1 MTEYYSYVYQI
12 DLSIEINMIDWVKVS
27 DIQDIIRGAGF
38 LVMEIY
44 KKRNF
49 QVETKG
55 DMTPVT
61 EADKAS
67 SEYIV
72 QALKKLNPDIP
83 VISEEASLPSYEE
96 RKGWKYVWIVDPLDG
111 TKEFIF
117 RNGRFCINIALVED
131 GHPVFGMINN
141 ICDEE
146 ILWAFA
152 DGERGVA
159 RKGQESKLLS
169 SMEVPS
175 RLRVAVSRFHLTEG
189 EMQYIDHLKK
199 MGYDVELIPLGAS
212 SKHCLV
218 AEGKVD
224 ICPKFGKCSEWD
236 VASGQALVEA
246 TGGLVVNVET
256 GGEVVYN
263 KENILSPPFIMFS
276 KRIHEEIKRG
286 NRTFLDCDAEIEVK
300 NDYLGA
306 QRNEVINQDIMEKQ
320 LAKELIEFIHESP
333 TNFHAVANAK
343 KELLDHGF
351 KQLFSGEAWQ
361 IEKGG
366 KYFVTKNHSSL
377 FAFEIGSGEIAEDGF
392 KIVCAHSDS
401 PTFRI
406 KPNAEMPVAGQYLKL
421 NTEVYGGPIMYTWF
435 DRPLSMAGRVML
447 KSLNPL
453 KPATQFVNFKRPLMV
468 IPHIAI
474 HFNRAVNDQGNP
486 LSKQKDMLPVIAMIN
501 ETFEKDDF
509 LLNLIAEEMGVN
521 KEDILDFDLTL
532 YEFEKGC
539 LLGVNEEFIS
549 TGKLD
554 DLAMAFAGLKAFV
567 KSEKCRKTKVLAIF
581 DNEEVGSGTK
591 QGAGSPILRTIVERI
606 VFGLGGKPEDLYRAI
621 HNSFMI
627 SADMAHALHPNYVE
641 KHDPTNHP
649 VMNGGPVIKFNA
661 NQKYI
666 TDGDSAAVFET
677 ICKMAGVPCQ
687 KFVNHSD
694 MAGGST
700 LGNILLSQME
710 MRGVDIGNPM
720 WAMHSVRET
729 GGVMDNAYVIKAFTT
744 FYNI

>member
-1 MTEYYSYVYQI
+1 M
-12 DLSIEINMIDWVKVS
+12 INWIKVS
-27 DIQDIIRGAGF
+27 DIQSVIENAGA
-38 LVMEIY
+38 LVKEVY
-44 KKRNF
+44 DKRNF
-49 QVETKG
+49 NVELKG

-61 EADKAS
+61 EADRAS

-72 QALKKLNPDIP
+72 GALRKLYPEVP
-83 VISEEASLPSYEE
+83 VISEEASLPPYEE
-96 RKGWKYVWIVDPLDG
+96 RVKWKYAWIVDPLDG
-111 TKEFIF
+111 TKEFIY
-117 RNGRFCINIALVED
+117 RNGRFCINIALVEE
-131 GHPVFGMINN
+131 GRPVFGMINN
-141 ICDEE
+141 VCDGE
-146 ILWAFA
+146 ILWAFES
-152 DGERGVA
+152 GECGMIRAGREEVLVNEPNTA
-159 RKGQESKLLS
+159 SKLK
-169 SMEVPS
+169 
-175 RLRVAVSRFHLTEG
+175 VAVSRFHLTEW
-189 EMQYIDHLKK
+189 EMQYIDYLRSLGHE
-199 MGYDVELIPLGAS
+199 VELVPLGAS
-212 SKHCLV
+212 SKHCML

-236 VASGQALVEA
+236 VAAGQVLVEA
-246 TGGLVVNVET
+246 TGGLVVNAET
-256 GGEVVYN
+256 GGKVCYN
-263 KENILSPPFIMFS
+263 KENIISSPFVMFG
-276 KRIHEEIKRG
+276 KRVHEEIKGG
-286 NRTFLDCDAEIEVK
+286 NKTFLNFKVKSIVK
-300 NDYLGA
+300 NDYLGT
-306 QRNEVINQDIMEKQ
+306 RRIETKKQDIMEKQ
-320 LAKELIEFIHESP
+320 YAKELIEFIHESP

-343 KELLDHGF
+343 KELLSNGF

-406 KPNAEMPVAGQYLKL
+406 KPNAEMPVAGKYLKL

-447 KSLNPL
+447 RSLNPL

-501 ETFEKDDF
+501 DTFEKDDY
-509 LLNLIAEEMGVN
+509 LVKLIAEEMGVSP
-521 KEDILDFDLTL
+521 EDILDFDLTL
-532 YEFEKGC
+532 YEYEKGG
-539 LLGVNEEFIS
+539 LVGVNEEFIS
-549 TGKLD
+549 SGKLD
-554 DLAMAFAGLKAFV
+554 ELAMAHAGLKAFV
-567 KSEKCRKTKVLAIF
+567 ASEKCRKTKVLAIF

-661 NQKYI
+661 NQKYV

-729 GGVMDNAYVIKAFTT
+729 GGVLDHAYVIKAFTT

>member
-1 MTEYYSYVYQI
+1 M
-12 DLSIEINMIDWVKVS
+12 INWIKVS
-27 DIQDIIRGAGF
+27 DIQSVIENAGA
-38 LVMEIY
+38 LVKEVY
-44 KKRNF
+44 DKRNF
-49 QVETKG
+49 NVELKG

-61 EADKAS
+61 EADRAS

-72 QALKKLNPDIP
+72 GALRKLYPEVP
-83 VISEEASLPSYEE
+83 VISEEASLPPYEE
-96 RKGWKYVWIVDPLDG
+96 RVKWKYAWIVDPLDG
-111 TKEFIF
+111 TKEFIY
-117 RNGRFCINIALVED
+117 RNGRFCINIALVEE
-131 GHPVFGMINN
+131 GRPVFGMINN
-141 ICDEE
+141 VCDGE
-146 ILWAFA
+146 ILWAFES
-152 DGERGVA
+152 GECGMIRAGREEVLVNEPNTA
-159 RKGQESKLLS
+159 SKLK
-169 SMEVPS
+169 
-175 RLRVAVSRFHLTEG
+175 VAVSRFHLTEW
-189 EMQYIDHLKK
+189 EMQYIDYLRSLGHE
-199 MGYDVELIPLGAS
+199 VELVPLGAS
-212 SKHCLV
+212 SKHCML

-236 VASGQALVEA
+236 VAAGQVLVEA
-246 TGGLVVNVET
+246 TGGLVVNAET
-256 GGEVVYN
+256 GGKVCYN
-263 KENILSPPFIMFS
+263 KENIISSPFVMFG
-276 KRIHEEIKRG
+276 KRVHEEIKGG
-286 NRTFLDCDAEIEVK
+286 NKTFLNFKVKSIVK
-300 NDYLGA
+300 NDYLGT
-306 QRNEVINQDIMEKQ
+306 RRIETKKQDIMEKQ
-320 LAKELIEFIHESP
+320 YAKELIEFIHESP

-343 KELLDHGF
+343 KELLSNGF

-406 KPNAEMPVAGQYLKL
+406 KPNAEMPVAGKYLKL

-447 KSLNPL
+447 RSLNPL

-501 ETFEKDDF
+501 DTFEKDDY
-509 LLNLIAEEMGVN
+509 LVKLIAEEMGVSP
-521 KEDILDFDLTL
+521 EDILDFDLTL
-532 YEFEKGC
+532 YEYEKGC
-539 LLGVNEEFIS
+539 LFGVNEEFIS
-549 TGKLD
+549 SGKLD
-554 DLAMAFAGLKAFV
+554 DLAMAHAGLKAFV
-567 KSEKCRKTKVLAIF
+567 ASEKCRKTKVLAIF

-661 NQKYI
+661 NQKYV

-729 GGVMDNAYVIKAFTT
+729 GGVLDHAYVIKAFTK